1 MFDYLNDIEELI
13 HGNEIKQ
20 IKQMKDISENRMEDH
35 VKTYD
40 QITKDMTQL
49 ADEAV
54 EAISAVAYDK
64 TSTELATKVRSQ
76 H

>member
-1 MFDYLNDIEELI
+1 MFDYLNDIEEML
-13 HGNEIKQ
+13 HGNELKQ
-20 IKQMKDISENRMEDH
+20 IRVMKDISGIRMDDH

-40 QITKDMTQL
+40 QITKDMSSL

-64 TSTELATKVRSQ
+64 KTVKLANKA
-76 H
+76 